1 MPPEIMSECSKQL
14 RLTLP
19 YFSDKTGEGAVFC
32 SKTMIR
38 CGDTLTTVFLWVVSA
53 REWIHSECYK
63 AEPQ

>member
-14 RLTLP
+14 RLMLP
-19 YFSDKTGEGAVFC
+19 YFSDKTGKGAVFF

-38 CGDTLTTVFLWVVSA
+38 CGETLYTVFLWAVSVG
-53 REWIHSECYK
+53 EWIHSQCYK